1 MTGDTISRPDGR
13 IYRSRKVIAYAVVDE
28 DEIVCGVMVLGTH
41 DVGRAKPLA
50 DWLAADTTGRGFAAI
65 DPETGWWRDGFE
77 CGRRRWV
84 RDPEGGRAGVWFRE
98 IVERSEPAAGKEPS

>member
-1 MTGDTISRPDGR
+1 MMTGDTITRPDGR
-13 IYRSRKVIAYAVVDE
+13 VYRSRKVTANAVIDE
-28 DEIVCGVMVLGTH
+28 DEFVCGVMVLGTH

-77 CGRRRWV
+77 CGERRWV
-84 RDPEGGRAGVWFRE
+84 NDEVRGRPGVLFRE
-98 IVERSEPAAGKEPS
+98 IVEVSP